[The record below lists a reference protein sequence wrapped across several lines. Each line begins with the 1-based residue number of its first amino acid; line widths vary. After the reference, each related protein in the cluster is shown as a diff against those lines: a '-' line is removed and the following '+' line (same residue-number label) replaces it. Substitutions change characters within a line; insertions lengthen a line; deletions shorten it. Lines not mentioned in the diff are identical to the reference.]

1 MFNRKND
8 EGKGTKPAAQG
19 NTAAPAEPST
29 PAEQITRRV
38 RLNQLDR
45 SELKYF
51 LRDEKYL
58 QEDNLKDLLPSIQ
71 HEGLQV
77 PIEYF
82 QDEARKV
89 LVKGHR
95 RVAACVILARKGAP
109 GFREDMELDAIEV
122 LETDPRE
129 LLVRCVLD
137 NSVRKNLDQVDR
149 IRAARRLFLAGVP
162 ETRAAEALAISVQS
176 YKRDLSI
183 AENPWMFN
191 HVVANDISPTP
202 AATILKAIAEA
213 EKEYPMIRVQVQKE
227 LGQWIEV
234 KRLWIEQRDK
244 ILKANRGRGK
254 GLSEAD
260 RQVKR
265 YLSNQLAEHW
275 AELIGQGLPL
285 DDTTEWTFQVD
296 LDLEKDLLQIGSVRL
311 NLAKDPALKLAEV
324 ATKLSQLA
332 KILGPFLQKRDQEE
346 QLQRKRSSGRTVV
359 RDTQYLKDLGL
370 GHLASRF
377 EQELAH
383 AVPEGEEDPD
393 FDRNEPRPEHD
404 LASEIDPPDG
414 QPGEDPQA
422 DVPGDEEAAR

>member
-1 MFNRKND
+1 MFNRKSD
-8 EGKGTKPAAQG
+8 EGKGTNPTAPAE
-19 NTAAPAEPST
+19 TAAPAEPRT

-38 RLNQLDR
+38 RLDQLDR
-45 SELKYF
+45 GELKYF
-51 LRDEKYL
+51 LRDVKYL

-149 IRAARRLFLAGVP
+149 IRAARQLFLTGVP
-162 ETRAAEALAISVQS
+162 ETRAAEALGISVQS

-183 AENPWMFN
+183 AESRWMFQ
-191 HVVANDISPTP
+191 HVVANNISPTP
-202 AATILKAIAEA
+202 AATILRAIAEA
-213 EKEYPMIRVQVQKE
+213 DKEYPMIRVQVQKE
-227 LGQWIEV
+227 LDQWIEA
-234 KRLWIEQRDK
+234 KRQWIERKDK
-244 ILKANRGRGK
+244 ILQAKRGKGK

-260 RQVKR
+260 KQVKR

-275 AELIGQGLPL
+275 ANLIRQGASL
-285 DDTTEWTFQVD
+285 DEDTEWTFQAD
-296 LDLEKDLLQIGSVRL
+296 LDLEKEQLQIGSVRL
-311 NLAKDPALKLAEV
+311 DLAKDPARKLAEV
-324 ATKLSQLA
+324 ASKLSQLA
-332 KILGPFLQKRDQEE
+332 KDLGPFLQKRYREE
-346 QLQRKRSSGRTVV
+346 QLQQKRSSGRTIV
-359 RDTQYLKDLGL
+359 RDMQYLKDLGL
-370 GHLASRF
+370 DSLASEF
-377 EQELAH
+377 EQELAD
-383 AVPEGEEDPD
+383 AAPEGEEAPD

-404 LASEIDPPDG
+404 LATQVDPPDG